1 MAEWLEDMVDTVSRA
16 QSSSKSADSTH
27 CFTDSI
33 LLELY
38 HLQTSSYPPVLHM
51 PHPPSRHWF
60 YAQVPTE
67 GNVSICRKFGSTHIK
82 HVQLCGTGR
91 RHTDLSISGYCPRK
105 NKLEAFNT
113 WPGFVGAG
121 KGILFENCPSRGNRR
136 CRADACREKFWVSP
150 WFPFLDLFCT
160 VLLCILATF
169 S

>member
-1 MAEWLEDMVDTVSRA
+1 MTGRAEWLEDMGGTVTRA
-16 QSSSKSADSTH
+16 QSSSKGTDSTH

-38 HLQTSSYPPVLHM
+38 HLQTSSNPQILDK
-51 PHPPSRHWF
+51 PHLPLSHWF
-60 YAQVPTE
+60 PAQVPTE
-67 GNVSICRKFGSTHIK
+67 VSAIICRKFGSTRIK

-121 KGILFENCPSRGNRR
+121 KVTHFENCPSKGNRR
-136 CRADACREKFWVSP
+136 CGADACREKV
-150 WFPFLDLFCT
+150 
-160 VLLCILATF
+160 
-169 S
+169 